1 MLLSGESFNPANPD
15 SDKESKDFSG
25 LVVARQVG
33 SGIIGGTTSFPW
45 DIGDSYRIGD
55 DGMAGQL
62 DGKTALVTG
71 AGSGIGRATSLAYA
85 REGARVVAADVNVE
99 GGEETVQL
107 IKEAGGEAILV
118 HADVSSSAGAQ
129 LMVEQAV
136 EAFGSLDCAFNNAGI
151 SGGRE
156 RRRSAD
162 YEEEDFDR
170 VIRINLKG
178 VWLSMKAEIPQM
190 LKQGGGAI
198 VNTASIMGLIATPG
212 SVAYMAAKHGV
223 VGLTK
228 AAALEYATDG
238 IRVNSVC
245 PGYINTP
252 LVRPLF
258 DNYEN
263 MEQTIISR
271 HPVGRLGEPQE
282 IAEAVVWLS
291 SGAASFVTG
300 HNMAVDGGYV
310 AQ

>member
-1 MLLSGESFNPANPD
+1 
-15 SDKESKDFSG
+15 
-25 LVVARQVG
+25 
-33 SGIIGGTTSFPW
+33 
-45 DIGDSYRIGD
+45 
-55 DGMAGQL
+55 MAGQL
-62 DGKTALVTG
+62 EGKTALVTG
-71 AGSGIGRATSLAYA
+71 AGSGIGRATALAYA
-85 REGARVVAADVNVE
+85 REGARVVAADLNVE
-99 GGEETVQL
+99 GGEETVQR

-118 HADVSSSAGAQ
+118 HADVADSAGAE
-129 LMVEQAV
+129 LMAQRAV
-136 EAFGSLDCAFNNAGI
+136 EAYGSLDCAFNNAGI

-162 YEEEDFDR
+162 YAEDDFDR

-178 VWLSMKAEIPQM
+178 VWLSMKAEIPRM
-190 LKQGGGAI
+190 LEQGGGSI

-228 AAALEYATDG
+228 AAALEYAADG

-263 MEQTIISR
+263 MEELIVAR
-271 HPVGRLGEPQE
+271 HPIGRLGEPQE

-291 SGAASFVTG
+291 SPGASFVTG